1 MWPWR
6 VKIPIDDFTDVT
18 LAIGGTYG
26 DDARGGDGDDKVA
39 DMVLR
44 IPNEDF
50 TDGTVVIDDII
61 RK

>member
-1 MWPWR
+1 M
-6 VKIPIDDFTDVT
+6 KIPTDDFTEVT

-26 DDARGGDGDDKVA
+26 DDARDGDDKVA